1 MITNADLQRARR
13 EVSAEK
19 PRITP
24 SDSTRFNQLQRH
36 LSIGRVAAIS
46 IWLIF
51 ALYAFFRHPHLQA
64 LNLLPRSFW
73 AIFGVWSVP
82 LWELLGKPIWMRV
95 QMGQSSLRTLW
106 WTLYGSLGAVATIA
120 GILYLMWRRAPAST
134 KEWNA
139 VQQELHRRGQGQLSA
154 DEARAQYPLPSQVN
168 GIPLAQVTVRKR
180 EGWAIWPKS
189 QTQTIGI
196 PTQREMGHTAVIA
209 PTRAGKGLHL
219 TAVLEQWQHAALV
232 IDPKGEQCER
242 TAGLRQLRGS
252 VYNVPHHSFDLCN
265 YYDWTNRNDLTE
277 LHRHLIQPETDRQ
290 SIFAEK
296 SRVLFDA
303 AAKFA
308 RTHNLNPLRV
318 LLEAGNGDMRVA
330 LKAWETVAK
339 DEVRTFTNGHS
350 PRNLDDRFVSSAW
363 GTLTTRL
370 YTYYQSLA
378 TLTTG
383 TGRTAIP
390 LDWAAQNGTVY
401 VTYPLGQLAGVGG
414 AIAAMVAGMMRF
426 HVKHQTRTPL
436 LVAIDELPAV
446 GLRNLLTYLATVGGY
461 GVTIL
466 LYAQTYGQLVQ
477 LYGREGVETLLAN
490 CQHQLWYPPAD
501 LTTADRMA
509 RLYGTELKEH
519 ISFGRKRSR
528 ERFEIDAGTKGETS
542 SGQLRKELVL
552 DANAVMALDE
562 EQVICR
568 IGRKHVVRA
577 QRLWPVPDL
586 ARLTSIPLAQLW
598 PHPPI
603 PSTPLDWTRYKIT
616 NRTQ

>member
-1 MITNADLQRARR
+1 MITNADLQQARR
-13 EVSAEK
+13 ELSAAPHDGVAASK
-19 PRITP
+19 HVDANSPATWWGNR
-24 SDSTRFNQLQRH
+24 QL
-36 LSIGRVAAIS
+36 IGRIVVIL

-51 ALYAFFRHPHLQA
+51 ALYAFFQHPHLQD
-64 LNLLPRSFW
+64 LKLLPRSFW

-82 LWELLGKPIWMRV
+82 LWNVLGAPMWLRV
-95 QMGQSSLRTLW
+95 QMGQSALSTLW
-106 WTLYGSLGAVATIA
+106 WTLYGSLGIIVGSVFT
-120 GILYLMWRRAPAST
+120 LYSMWRRAPASAQ
-134 KEWNA
+134 EWSK
-139 VQQELHRRGQGQLSA
+139 VQQALHRQGQGQLSA
-154 DEARAQYPLPSQVN
+154 DEVATLYPLPATIN
-168 GIPLAQVTVRKR
+168 GMPLAQVKVKRKQITV
-180 EGWAIWPKS
+180 GVSA
-189 QTQTIGI
+189 
-196 PTQREMGHTAVIA
+196 QREMGHTAVIA

-219 TAVLEQWQHAALV
+219 TAVLQQWQHAALI

-242 TAGLRQLRGS
+242 TAGSRQLLGR
-252 VYNVPHHSFDLCN
+252 VYNVPHHSVDLCS
-265 YYDWTNRNDLTE
+265 YYDWANRNDLTE
-277 LHRHLIQPETDRQ
+277 LHRHLIQPQAEGN

-303 AAKFA
+303 VGQFA
-308 RTHNLNPLRV
+308 QAHNLNPLRV
-318 LLEAGNGDMRVA
+318 LLQASNSDMRVVLTA
-330 LKAWETVAK
+330 LETVAK
-339 DEVRTFTNGHS
+339 NEVRAFTNGQ
-350 PRNLDDRFVSSAW
+350 PPKNLEDRFVSSAW

-414 AIAAMVAGMMRF
+414 AIAAVIAGMMRF
-426 HVKHQTRTPL
+426 HMKHHQGVPL

-466 LYAQTYGQLVQ
+466 LYAQTYGQLTQ
-477 LYGREGVETLLAN
+477 MYGREGVETLLAN
-490 CQHQLWYPPAD
+490 CRHQVWYPPAD

-519 ISFGRKRSR
+519 VSFGRKRSR
-528 ERFEIDAGTKGETS
+528 ERFEIDAGTKGETRS
-542 SGQLRKELVL
+542 EQLRKDLVL
-552 DANAVMALDE
+552 DANAVMALDA

-568 IGRKHVVRA
+568 IGRKHVLRG

-586 ARLTSIPLAQLW
+586 ARLSAIPLVHLW
-598 PHPPI
+598 PSPPPT
-603 PSTPLDWTRYKIT
+603 PSTLDWAAYKK
-616 NRTQ
+616 